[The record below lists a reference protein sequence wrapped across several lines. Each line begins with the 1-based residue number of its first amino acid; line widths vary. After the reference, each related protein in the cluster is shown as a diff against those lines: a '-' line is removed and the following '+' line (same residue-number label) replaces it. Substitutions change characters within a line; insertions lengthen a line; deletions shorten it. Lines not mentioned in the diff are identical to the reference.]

1 MANKGGVQ
9 EGRQLLAL
17 GNTEGTGCS
26 LREKQRL
33 HPGSVHSP
41 HSGVPSHSFSTNDKP
56 SGFCYGSQNFNHV
69 KTQIAQYPSMSTGP
83 MKSLAL
89 GTIVPIFSF
98 EIPLVRTS
106 TFLHRTLYKNQC
118 LPETAHSRKEPQAFS
133 WSVFRGQ
140 ASVLNSTSDSDPS
153 EQQG

>member
-26 LREKQRL
+26 LREKQSL

-56 SGFCYGSQNFNHV
+56 SAFCYGSQNFNHV

-83 MKSLAL
+83 IGAWHWELLSQYSAL
-89 GTIVPIFSF
+89 KFLLSDPAPSF
-98 EIPLVRTS
+98 TEHSIRTS
-106 TFLHRTLYKNQC
+106 VC
-118 LPETAHSRKEPQAFS
+118 LRQPTAGKKPRHSPGVS
-133 WSVFRGQ
+133 
-140 ASVLNSTSDSDPS
+140 S
-153 EQQG
+153 EDRHLS